1 MWGQLAAA
9 GIGALGSVAGAA
21 IGAPDATSTKQM
33 KPWDGLR
40 PYLNGK
46 NGPIGRWDMPEMNYN
61 SLAANQ
67 SMANGGFS
75 YDAPPPMF
83 MDDPRMTGYGVS
95 VPRDIYGNPIYQP
108 FAHTQMP
115 SESGG
120 LYGYGWGGPNEIRPI
135 LEDQYGTLPEAPDH
149 RQQRMFNESGLG
161 WDEFKERYKTDEQYQ
176 MATDKMDPNNLTDRL
191 AQLKAKYEQKIAG
204 IDPNQKNAQK
214 RLDKATRKWQ
224 KKVAN
229 TNKNWEK
236 KQRNYENT
244 WGDYQ
249 RPEDFVSR
257 DQTRKWLLY
266 GDNGP
271 NYGVYR

>member
-9 GIGALGSVAGAA
+9 GIGALGSIAGAA

-149 RQQRMFNESGLG
+149 RQQRMFNDTGLD
-161 WDEFKERYKTDEQYQ
+161 WDQTKSRYKQEEKYQ
-176 MATDKMDPNNLTDRL
+176 RDTDRL
-191 AQLKAKYEQKIAG
+191 AQLKAQYEQQVAG

-214 RLDKATRKWQ
+214 RLRKAAQKWQ
-224 KKVAN
+224 KQQSKY
-229 TNKNWEK
+229 NK
-236 KQRNYENT
+236 R
-244 WGDYQ
+244 WGSYQ
-249 RPEDFVSR
+249 TPDNLITREDVNS
-257 DQTRKWLLY
+257 WLMY